1 MARILVTGSTTGLGL
16 AAALELID
24 AGHEVLVH
32 ARSAERAAAFGP
44 ISGRAAGVVI
54 GDLGEVDETLD
65 LAQQVNR
72 YGRMDAVIH
81 NAGFYDTQSRSDNS
95 RGQPTTCA
103 VNVVAPYLLT
113 ALLDTPSRLIYLSSN
128 MHTSG
133 IADLD
138 DLEWNT
144 RTWNPTQAYRDSK
157 LLVTTLAFAVARS
170 WPDVR
175 SNAVNPGWVATRMG
189 GPSASDD
196 LILGH
201 RTQVWLATSD
211 EQAAAVSG
219 RYWFH
224 QRQLSPAPVTLD
236 TDFQDRLVAR
246 LTEFTGVQLTPG

>member
-1 MARILVTGSTTGLGL
+1 MHARSTERETGLGS
-16 AAALELID
+16 I
-24 AGHEVLVH
+24 
-32 ARSAERAAAFGP
+32 AEK
-44 ISGRAAGVVI
+44 AAGVVI

-65 LAQQVNR
+65 LVRQVND

-81 NAGFYDTQSRSDNS
+81 NAGFYDEEPRSDNS
-95 RGQPTTCA
+95 VGQSVTFA

-113 ALLDTPSRLIYLSSN
+113 ALLERPSRLIYLSSN

-133 IADLD
+133 SADLD

-157 LLVTTLAFAVARS
+157 LLVTTLAFATARY
-170 WPDVR
+170 WPEVR
-175 SNAVNPGWVATRMG
+175 SNAVNPGWVPTRMG
-189 GPSASDD
+189 GPAASDD

-211 EQAAAVSG
+211 EPDAAVSG

-224 QRQLSPAPVTLD
+224 QRQLAPAPATLD

-246 LTEFTGVQLTPG
+246 LAELTGVPLTPGGSALRQP